1 MHILNECAGVS
12 CPSVSGTLLFVEPTG
27 ARGESAWDTWAASPP
42 AGRGE
47 PAACR
52 VGSGVMKN
60 PASSRKD
67 RAIRALWL
75 LELALITLSVLAAAW
90 IRFIN
95 DPDTHGVF
103 AEHALSRGLLV
114 AVFITGAMT
123 AFGLYQAH
131 VRHNRID
138 FVLRL
143 SLSFA
148 FGGVALLVMYYLIPQ
163 TYVGRGVMALALA
176 LGLCGGDRRAH
187 AVDACVP
194 HRRAPAAGA
203 GAGRRQERRSDQ
215 QPSAPDSDRR
225 TFMIVGFVPVPGQ
238 PAGGARRG
246 CASIPSDGLAELTER
261 LQIDEIVI
269 APDERRGGL
278 PMEEMLT
285 CVQHGVSVIDVSTF
299 FEREA
304 GMVQLNVVD
313 PSWLV
318 FSGGFDYSTP
328 RRLSKRF
335 FDLAAASL
343 LLLIA
348 WPLML
353 LVALAVRLDS
363 RGPVLYSQVRVG
375 ERGQHFVLTKFRS
388 MRVDAEKDGVARWAS
403 KDDDRS
409 TRVGRFIRLTR
420 LDELPQLFAVLRR
433 AHELRRSAPGAA
445 AFRGS
450 AERRD
455 PLLRRA
461 PLREAGADRLGAVA
475 LSIRRLGARRGRKTQ
490 VRPVLRQEPRPGLRP
505 DDPAADRGGRA
516 VRPRRALTASA
527 RCGRRWAYLA
537 TSSGGG
543 DSVAAF
549 SGRSGELYQ
558 SIRRPRLS
566 KRSQEGP

>member
-1 MHILNECAGVS
+1 
-12 CPSVSGTLLFVEPTG
+12 
-27 ARGESAWDTWAASPP
+27 
-42 AGRGE
+42 
-47 PAACR
+47 
-52 VGSGVMKN
+52 MKN
-60 PASSRKD
+60 PLASRKD
-67 RAIRALWL
+67 RALRTLWV

-103 AEHALSRGLLV
+103 AEHALIRGFLV

-131 VRHNRID
+131 MRHNRID
-138 FVLRL
+138 FILRL
-143 SLSFA
+143 ALSFA
-148 FGGVALLVMYYLIPQ
+148 FGGVALLVVYYLVPQ
-163 TYVGRGVMALALA
+163 TYIGRGVMALALA
-176 LGLCGGDRRAH
+176 LGLV
-187 AVDACVP
+187 AVVTVRLLLVHVFRSDALRQRVLVL
-194 HRRAPAAGA
+194 GA
-203 GAGRRQERRSDQ
+203 GKNADLINSRLRRN
-215 QPSAPDSDRR
+215 SDRR
-225 TFMIVGFVPVPGQ
+225 SFVVVGFVPVPGQ
-238 PAGGARRG
+238 PALVREEL
-246 CASIPSDGLAELTER
+246 CIHPEHGLAELTER

-278 PMEEMLT
+278 PMEQMLT
-285 CVQHGVSVIDVSTF
+285 CVQRGVSVIDVSTF

-335 FDLAAASL
+335 FDLTAASVL
-343 LLLIA
+343 LLFA

-420 LDELPQLFAVLRR
+420 LDELPQLFAVLRGHMSFVGPR
-433 AHELRRSAPGAA
+433 PERPHFVDLLNDEIRYYGVRHCVKPGLTGWAQLRYPYGASV
-445 AFRGS
+445 RD
-450 AERRD
+450 AEEKLKFD
-455 PLLRRA
+455 LFYVKNHGLVFDLMILLQTVEVVLFGR
-461 PLREAGADRLGAVA
+461 
-475 LSIRRLGARRGRKTQ
+475 GAR
-490 VRPVLRQEPRPGLRP
+490 
-505 DDPAADRGGRA
+505 
-516 VRPRRALTASA
+516 
-527 RCGRRWAYLA
+527 
-537 TSSGGG
+537 
-543 DSVAAF
+543 
-549 SGRSGELYQ
+549 
-558 SIRRPRLS
+558 
-566 KRSQEGP
+566 